1 MNLNDIALLNIKGAK
16 YCRITS
22 GILKNEAIRLDAKCL
37 FDGEKGEHYKTFSYF
52 QILSYTKMNQ
62 EILTFGSIKIEKKKF
77 YRYKYPT
84 LFKKCR
90 LLKRISI

>member
-1 MNLNDIALLNIKGAK
+1 
-16 YCRITS
+16 
-22 GILKNEAIRLDAKCL
+22 
-37 FDGEKGEHYKTFSYF
+37 
-52 QILSYTKMNQ
+52 MNQ

-84 LFKKCR
+84 LFKRCR